1 MTDYAPRASG
11 DARGQTTGEP
21 RGFNSCEIA
30 DKAVRVRISY
40 CEPEGPRIILRAP
53 MVSPQIDAGASA
65 RSRIAWRLLPFLFLL
80 YIANYLDRTNI
91 AYATLG
97 MKGDLGLTDSVFGTA
112 SGIFFI
118 GYFALQIPGALL
130 VERWSAR
137 LLLAI
142 TLITWGALTTLTG
155 FVRTPMEL
163 YGARFLLGA
172 AEAGFFPGVIVY
184 LSHWFIYQDRAK
196 ALARFMSAIP
206 IAYILGGPIAGAIL
220 GVHWLGV
227 PGWRWLF
234 LLEGVP
240 AIILGVATLF
250 VLPDRSNEASWLRG
264 DERDWLAGR
273 LAQERSTKEN
283 HGSVTTR
290 QALGDRR
297 VILLT
302 VGLFFCYS
310 GGYAFWFW
318 MPTML
323 QRLTG
328 WSTERVGW
336 IGAIPFLAGLVGMLL
351 VGWNSD
357 RTRERR
363 WHFAIPQLTAATA
376 LSAWFF
382 LPSSNAMLVAVFSL
396 VVFGTIA
403 YLPSFW
409 ALPSSFLSSSVA
421 AVAVGFI
428 NCTASIGG
436 FFGPKIIGE
445 LSQRTGSF
453 RSGFIFMI
461 ACWTIAAV
469 LVLLCPRERAK

>member
-1 MTDYAPRASG
+1 M
-11 DARGQTTGEP
+11 
-21 RGFNSCEIA
+21 
-30 DKAVRVRISY
+30 
-40 CEPEGPRIILRAP
+40 LRAP
-53 MVSPQIDAGASA
+53 MAFANLDAGASA

-80 YIANYLDRTNI
+80 YVANYLDRTNI

-97 MKGDLGLTDSVFGTA
+97 MKGDLGLTDSVFGSA

-142 TLITWGALTTLTG
+142 TLITWGALTVLTG
-155 FVRTPMEL
+155 LVRTPLEL

-196 ALARFMSAIP
+196 ATGLFMSAIP
-206 IAYILGGPIAGAIL
+206 IAYIFGGPLAGSIL
-220 GVHWLGV
+220 GFHWLGI

-234 LLEGVP
+234 LLEGAP
-240 AIILGVATLF
+240 AILLGIATLF
-250 VLPDRSNEASWLRG
+250 ALPDRPNEARWLRPG
-264 DERDWLAGR
+264 ERDWLGAR
-273 LAQERSTKEN
+273 LTEERRAKADLE
-283 HGSVTTR
+283 HVTIW
-290 QALGDRR
+290 QALRHPP
-297 VILLT
+297 VVMLT
-302 VGLFFCYS
+302 LGLFFTYT

-323 QRLTG
+323 QRMTG
-328 WSTERVGW
+328 WSTQRVGW
-336 IGAIPFLAGLVGMLL
+336 IGAVPFLAGLVGMLIL
-351 VGWNSD
+351 GWNSD

-363 WHFAIPQLTAATA
+363 WHFAIPQLTAALA

-382 LPSSNAMLVAVFSL
+382 LPPSNAMLVAVFSL

-403 YLPSFW
+403 YLPAFW
-409 ALPSSFLSSSVA
+409 ALPSAFLSSSA
-421 AVAVGFI
+421 AAAAVGFI

-436 FFGPKIIGE
+436 FVGPKIIGE
-445 LSQRTGSF
+445 LSQRTDSF
-453 RSGFIFMI
+453 RGGFIFMI
-461 ACWTIAAV
+461 ACWTIASV
-469 LVLLCPRERAK
+469 LVLLCPRERAPNVGGASVPRLR